1 MKLYDSF
8 QATLQQAKRWL
19 GATEPVMM
27 LALLLIAAGIW
38 VFIVVADK
46 VMEGGTQ
53 DFDDW
58 AIRALRHPDNLADP
72 LGPQWAQELAR
83 DATALG
89 GVGWLVF
96 FTFAVSGYLWLTGKR
111 HLMIFLLA
119 AASSGAVLAFGLKHV
134 FSRPRPELVP
144 HLSFVA
150 SSSFPSAHSMIS
162 AIVYITLGAIVDTVV
177 THWRV
182 RAYLLFLAILIPV
195 IVGISRVYLGVHYPT
210 DVLAGWMAG
219 LSWATACWLVARWL
233 QRRDRVESG

>member
-8 QATLQQAKRWL
+8 RTKLRQAKRWL
-19 GATEPVMM
+19 GAAEPVVM

-38 VFIVVADK
+38 VFIAVADK
-46 VMEGGTQ
+46 VVAGGTQ
-53 DFDDW
+53 DFDEW
-58 AIRALRHPDNLADP
+58 AIRALRQPDNLAKPIGP
-72 LGPQWAQELAR
+72 LWVQELAR

-96 FTFAVSGYLWLTGKR
+96 FTFAVSGYLWLIRKP
-111 HLMIFLLA
+111 HLMLFLLV
-119 AASSGAVLAFGLKHV
+119 AASSGTMLAFGLKHA
-134 FSRPRPELVP
+134 FSRPRPDLVP
-144 HLSFVA
+144 HLSYVD

-177 THWRV
+177 TQWRV
-182 RAYLLFLAILIPV
+182 RAYLLFLTILIPL

-219 LSWATACWLVARWL
+219 LSWATVCWLVARSL
-233 QRRDRVESG
+233 QRRGQVESV